1 MEDDSRWDEA
11 LEVVTKVTDV
21 LHGVDYSVAMN
32 ALLLVVA
39 HGGTDSTLN
48 KQEFL
53 AMLVE
58 QVGSMY
64 DSVKQGE
71 KTWQQ

>member
-1 MEDDSRWDEA
+1 MDDEKWDGA
-11 LEVVTKVTDV
+11 LDMAAQLAHV
-21 LHGVDYSVAMN
+21 LRDADYAVAMN

-39 HGGTDSTLN
+39 HGGADSTLS

-53 AMLVE
+53 STMVE

-64 DSVKQGE
+64 DAVKQGE
-71 KTWQQ
+71 KTWRQ

>member
-11 LEVVTKVTDV
+11 LEVVMKVTDV

-39 HGGTDSTLN
+39 HGGADSTLS

-53 AMLVE
+53 ATLVE
-58 QVGSMY
+58 QVGSIY